1 LLKEN
6 QTMANTITNFYPTLF
21 SDIAYMELAKAAVSP
36 SVTNMTWV
44 SPGGAAEAIRIPRF
58 NYDESFIAAVTGL
71 ADNPSDVSEASMV
84 LNLDRHKGFF
94 YQIKYIEEEKSNVG
108 LGEAVLRQRSAAL
121 ASVVDADVLA
131 LTAGFTQI
139 LSGQCN
145 KATLVSAIELLNE
158 ANAPQTDRVLVV
170 NPDSYSDLLNTDDFI
185 RADGVGDGTSMKT
198 GQIGQVLGLDVF
210 LSNNLPADTDA
221 SVMHR
226 SAIAMAILTPVQV
239 RVFDQP
245 RHFAVGYSGR
255 VAWGRVEIEDTVGVQ
270 IDRP

>member
-1 LLKEN
+1 
-6 QTMANTITNFYPTLF
+6 MANTWTNFYHTRYA
-21 SDIAYMELAKAAVSP
+21 DIAYYELAKAAVSP

-44 SPGGAAEAIRIPRF
+44 SPGGPSEAIRIPRF
-58 NYDESFIAAVTGL
+58 NYDETFIKAVTGL
-71 ADNPSDVSEASMV
+71 SDNPDNVSEASMT
-84 LNLDRHKGFF
+84 LNLDRHQGFF
-94 YQIKYIEEEKSNVG
+94 FQIKYIEEEKSPAG

-121 ASVVDADVLA
+121 GSVIDADVLA
-131 LTAGFTQI
+131 LTSGFSQI

-185 RADGVGDGTSMKT
+185 RADGIGDGTSMRT
-198 GQIGQVLGLDVF
+198 GQIGQILGLEVY
-210 LSNNLPADTDA
+210 LSNNLPSGTDA
-221 SVMHR
+221 AVMHR

-245 RHFAVGYSGR
+245 RHFAMGYSGR
-255 VAWGRVEIEDTVGVQ
+255 SAWGRMEVEDTVGVQ
-270 IDRP
+270 IARP

>member
-1 LLKEN
+1 
-6 QTMANTITNFYPTLF
+6 MANTITNFYPTLW
-21 SDIAYMELAKAAVSP
+21 SDIAYMELTKAAVSP

-58 NYDESFIAAVTGL
+58 NYDESFIGAVTGL
-71 ADNPSDVSEASMV
+71 SNNPEDISEASMV
-84 LNLDRHKGFF
+84 LNLDRHQGFF
-94 YQIKYIEEEKSNVG
+94 FQLKYIEEEKSNVG

-131 LTAGFTQI
+131 LTSGFSQV

-158 ANAPQTDRVLVV
+158 ANAPQTDRVLVA

-185 RADGVGDGTSMKT
+185 RADGIGDGTSMKT
-198 GQIGQVLGLDVF
+198 GLIGQVLGLDVF
-210 LSNNLPADTDA
+210 LSNNLPANTDA
-221 SVMHR
+221 AVMHR

-245 RHFAVGYSGR
+245 RYFSVGYSGR